1 MIAPAAVGCMPSWA
15 ARSHSRIA
23 ASTRV
28 PKRQHLDRPR
38 WTIDNSVIQVVLD
51 SAQEHPPNAWEFDG
65 LCRGSDFRLQGEEVE
80 RLFELLA
87 QRVWCQWTVFPPPL
101 GGRFGLRRGPARE
114 INGKG
119 RGHSP
124 SPKPVEHV
132 CRRDEV
138 ATVRLGKGGEEFGL
152 GGGVERERLI
162 SLASQ
167 HGDARPF
174 WKGIPVDH
182 DLALNDQARSHH
194 HVAILTPFRFGLYLV
209 RPTEFGRKEP
219 FPEAATGAA
228 QDTASPACHCPQCAR
243 PWLPEHASRT
253 QKRRAPRAAR
263 PQPLAPVPFWA
274 PGGI

>member
-1 MIAPAAVGCMPSWA
+1 MIAPAAVGCMPSRA

-23 ASTRV
+23 TSTRV
-28 PKRQHLDRPR
+28 PERQHLDRPR

-51 SAQEHPPNAWEFDG
+51 AAQEHPPNAWEFDG

-124 SPKPVEHV
+124 SPKPVQHD

-138 ATVRLGKGGEEFGL
+138 ATVSLGKGGEEFGL

-209 RPTEFGRKEP
+209 RPTEFGRNGP
-219 FPEAATGAA
+219 FPEAATVTA
-228 QDTASPACHCPQCAR
+228 QDTASPACHCPHCAR
-243 PWLPEHASRT
+243 PWPPEQASRT
-253 QKRRAPRAAR
+253 QHLRAAR
-263 PQPLAPVPFWA
+263 AARAQQLAPVRFWA